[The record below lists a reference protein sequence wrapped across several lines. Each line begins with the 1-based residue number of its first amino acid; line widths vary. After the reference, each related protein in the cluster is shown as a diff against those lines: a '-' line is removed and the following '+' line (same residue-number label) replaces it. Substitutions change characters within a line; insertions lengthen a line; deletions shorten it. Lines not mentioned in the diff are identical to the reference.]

1 MPRHKKT
8 ADSLLE
14 EIERRVA
21 NTDLL
26 TPLEKEE
33 TLKKAK
39 EHVLA
44 QRKDKAMADLLAK
57 AIEAEENAFDPNEE
71 QIEFTVDLPD
81 FTPCITING
90 RMSYFHGCTY
100 KVPMQ
105 LYRSLI
111 DLQFQASCHQREIDG
126 HRRQGDIQRRPSYT
140 DLSPQHP
147 GGRVSTTGN
156 MRV

>member
-8 ADSLLE
+8 ADAILA

-21 NTDLL
+21 NSDLL

-39 EHVLA
+39 EHVAA

-57 AIEAEENAFDPNEE
+57 AIEAEENAYDPNEE
-71 QIEFTVDLPD
+71 LVEWTVDLPD
-81 FTPCITING
+81 FAPCITVNG
-90 RMSYFHGCTY
+90 RISYYHGCTY
-100 KVPMQ
+100 KVPMGVF
-105 LYRSLI
+105 RSMI
-111 DLQFQASCHQREIDG
+111 DQQWQAQCHQREIDG
-126 HRRQGDIQRRPSYT
+126 HRRQGDVTRKPLYT
-140 DLSPQHP
+140 NLSPSHP
-147 GGRVSTTGN
+147 SGRVTTAGN